1 MFKDLNKNNFN
12 KSLNEDHETQNV
24 WWNGEHNQ
32 EMKVEINKEKTQSEI
47 KLEMKNSQGQTETTD
62 ISLPSK

>member
-32 EMKVEINKEKTQSEI
+32 EMKVEINKEKNPKWDKSGDEKLSRSNRNYRYQS
-47 KLEMKNSQGQTETTD
+47 
-62 ISLPSK
+62 P

>member
-24 WWNGEHNQ
+24 WLNGEHNQ
-32 EMKVEINKEKTQSEI
+32 EMKVEINKEK
-47 KLEMKNSQGQTETTD
+47 NS
-62 ISLPSK
+62 K